1 MNNIK
6 GFRGGDKDK
15 STAADSTSNSLNRTG
30 GGGGHSRT
38 YSDGSAGSGSA
49 APSCH
54 PTPPKGPRVV
64 LGRETT
70 PTEQPQKI
78 PQDVWDKFDGKSR
91 EDLIEMIVGLQ
102 DTVEHQA
109 RKQSDLEDYIDS
121 LLMKVLSSNPQ
132 LLQKNT
138 AEGSP
143 IGGFSFSKRLGLW

>member
-1 MNNIK
+1 LA
-6 GFRGGDKDK
+6 GFRSDKDK
-15 STAADSTSNSLNRTG
+15 SSVNSGETNDALSRSRAG
-30 GGGGHSRT
+30 SSAHVGGHSRT
-38 YSDGSAGSGSA
+38 YSDGSAGSTNSVNN
-49 APSCH
+49 PSGH

-78 PQDVWDKFDGKSR
+78 PKDVWDKFDGKSR

-138 AEGSP
+138 AEGSTVSP
-143 IGGFSFSKRLGLW
+143 L

>member
-1 MNNIK
+1 M
-6 GFRGGDKDK
+6 
-15 STAADSTSNSLNRTG
+15 NRTAGSG

-91 EDLIEMIVGLQ
+91 EVRTEYFVSCFCLRIVVVVSLQDLIEMIVGLQ
-102 DTVEHQA
+102 DTIEHQA

-121 LLMKVLSSNPQ
+121 LLMKVLSTNPQ

-143 IGGFSFSKRLGLW
+143 M